1 MLKKI
6 LYIVASF
13 LVGFLL
19 IMYSIT
25 YNTYTT
31 LQSFVKE
38 AINNGEYTE
47 VERYF
52 SSAIDT
58 SSKFI
63 KDAEDGTH
71 IEIYYALNEKTEYI
85 LDAEG
90 KATSTTYYAV
100 ESGVQFALFKLAD
113 TFKLSNDEEKV
124 GGVNLVYEN
133 GEKIL
138 FPFVTETTNYYDTA
152 TNYSVLLLSVSYSD
166 YTKALEKNESVS
178 KTDSI
183 VSAEFVDG
191 TGEPKYIVEFT
202 DNNLSFENQFHTAFA
217 PVLKE
222 YNKVQK
228 EYAEG
233 TKITEEDANKIK
245 NDYEAIFAA
254 NEGYVLTHDSSKIYG
269 SSKFLVGVISTA
281 VIFLALDILVAWL
294 IFRKKKPAKYIPP
307 YKQTQKPVAKEPEQF
322 NRSVFDLEADEVVEA
337 VAEMNSTP
345 TEEPT
350 NE

>member
-38 AINNGEYTE
+38 AINNGDYTE

-52 SSAIDT
+52 SSALDT

-71 IEIYYALNEKTEYI
+71 IEIYYALNEKTKYL

-90 KATSTTYYAV
+90 KETTTSYYTV
-100 ESGVQFALFKLAD
+100 ESGVQFALFNLAD

-124 GGVNLVYEN
+124 GGVNIVYEN
-133 GEKIL
+133 GEKML
-138 FPFVTETTNYYDTA
+138 FPFVTEKTNYYDTA
-152 TNYSVLLLSVSYSD
+152 ANYSVLLLSVSYSD
-166 YTKALEKNESVS
+166 YSKALEANGSVA

-183 VSAEFVDG
+183 VSAEFLDG
-191 TGEPKYIVEFT
+191 TGETKYIVEFT
-202 DNNLSFENQFHTAFA
+202 DNSFSFDNPFHVAFE
-217 PVLKE
+217 PVLNE
-222 YNKVQK
+222 YNRIQK

-233 TKITEEDANKIK
+233 TDITDETANKIRT
-245 NDYEAIFAA
+245 DYEAIFAA
-254 NEGYVLTHDSSKIYG
+254 NEDYMLTHDSSKIYG
-269 SSKFLVGVISTA
+269 SSKFLVGVILTA

-307 YKQTQKPVAKEPEQF
+307 YKQTQKPVTKEPEQF
-322 NRSVFDLEADEVVEA
+322 NRSVFELEADEVVEA
-337 VAEMNSTP
+337 VAEMNGTT
-345 TEEPT
+345 TEETT